1 MLHKALI
8 MRNQFLFIFWVLGAS
23 TQCFAEDH
31 LKQSGTPHYR
41 TQQNETSPISGDSPK
56 GRYLNGRFQYL
67 DSQQKWREPLTSYRT
82 ENSGTFLNAE
92 GETIQYE
99 KGDLLFKVSGKGWF
113 KVGSDIP
120 RLTEEDLSLPNPNE
134 IVLTPLEREIVRLT
148 NQERLRRGLPALRV
162 SPQLQNLSRQKSQ
175 NMARLRNLN
184 HGVSPRP
191 PGGEN
196 IAYNQATAAAVVRA
210 WMNSDGHRAN
220 ILNRR
225 YSTIGVGMAE
235 NGGPYWTQ
243 MFQ

>member
-1 MLHKALI
+1 MLN
-8 MRNQFLFIFWVLGAS
+8 RFLVCFLLLGTSAH
-23 TQCFAEDH
+23 CFAEDH
-31 LKQSGTPHYR
+31 LKQLGTPHYR
-41 TQQNETSPISGDSPK
+41 TKQNQTSPKTGDVSK
-56 GRYLNGRFQYL
+56 GRYLNGKFQYL
-67 DSQQKWREPLTSYRT
+67 DSQQKWKEPLTSYRT
-82 ENSGTFLNAE
+82 EKSGTFLNAE
-92 GETIQYE
+92 GETIEYE
-99 KGDLLFKVSGKGWF
+99 KGDVLFKVSDQGWF

-134 IVLTPLEREIVRLT
+134 IVLTPLEKEIIRLT
-148 NQERLRRGLPALRV
+148 NQERLRRGLPALQV

-184 HGVSPRP
+184 HSVSPRP

-196 IAYNQATAAAVVRA
+196 IAYNQATAAAVVRS

-225 YSTIGVGMAE
+225 YSAIGVGMAE